1 FGTSAGRVAVRLPR
15 RSPRT
20 PWSPYDFRLADVFWL
35 ADDRGDADLR
45 IDRNFCTYLART
57 GTHHPGPESRR
68 RIRDER
74 DLPHGDGRPTPS
86 RFLFEL
92 PIRDADRRSD
102 LRANRTTTTSGSSGS
117 RVGVFGNFRALEA

>member
-20 PWSPYDFRLADVFWL
+20 PWSPYAFRLADVFWL

-68 RIRDER
+68 
-74 DLPHGDGRPTPS
+74 
-86 RFLFEL
+86 

-102 LRANRTTTTSGSSGS
+102 LRANRTTTTSE
-117 RVGVFGNFRALEA
+117 GVPHRRRDPRMGLAHPILHRSAACRRRADHAAQSAGN